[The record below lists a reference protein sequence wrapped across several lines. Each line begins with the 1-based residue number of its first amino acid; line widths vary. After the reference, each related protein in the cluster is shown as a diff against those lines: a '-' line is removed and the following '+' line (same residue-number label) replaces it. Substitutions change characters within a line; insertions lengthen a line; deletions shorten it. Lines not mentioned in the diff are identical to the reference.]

1 MINLPWMKTSENITI
16 SFKGGTKTIPR
27 TNPNFDKVVQMLSKD
42 SDATELELLN
52 TIDLAL
58 RIKSHKSG
66 MFSVMDGQVVMGG
79 EKLPDPLSTR
89 ILDFADNNL
98 PVEPLIKFWE
108 NCKLNPD
115 PRAKTDLYKF
125 LERNGHPITSGGN
138 FIAYRAVNKDWKDK
152 HTNTMDNKVGAVV
165 KMDRALCDANPD
177 AHCSHGLHVSSLEYA
192 SGFRCG
198 TEEHIVEVEVNPRDV
213 VAIPSDNLFKM
224 RVCEFVVVTENFNT
238 LIDRPLYDPENTNG
252 GWDDEEEEEEDG
264 EREDSAW
271 ENDHLND
278 DVTASHDSR
287 LNHCHQERDA
297 NGRFIPKFHLVQKAN
312 PPMPKRDSKGHFI
325 SSTPKRDSNGRFI

>member
-1 MINLPWMKTSENITI
+1 MINLPWMKTSDNITI

-42 SDATELELLN
+42 STATELDLLN

-66 MFSVMDGQVVMGG
+66 LFSVLNGMVVMAG
-79 EKLPDPLSTR
+79 ETLPDSLSTR

-125 LERNGHPITSGGN
+125 LERNGHALTSDGC
-138 FIAYRAVNKDWKDK
+138 FIAYRAIGKDWKDK
-152 HTNTMDNKVGAVV
+152 HTGTMDNRVGEIVT
-165 KMDRALCDANPD
+165 KPRSECDANPD

-198 TEEHIVEVEVNPRDV
+198 SEEHLVEVKVNPKNV
-213 VAIPSDNLFKM
+213 VAIPTDNLNKM
-224 RVCEFVVVTENFNT
+224 RVCEFVVVAENFNH

-252 GWDDEEEEEEDG
+252 GWDDEDVESVETEAEKNARMTE
-264 EREDSAW
+264 SAIA
-271 ENDHLND
+271 
-278 DVTASHDSR
+278 ASESMRRKDNTTQ
-287 LNHCHQERDA
+287 LNHMRQ
-297 NGRFIPKFHLVQKAN
+297 
-312 PPMPKRDSKGHFI
+312 KRDSKGHFVKGTI
-325 SSTPKRDSNGRFI
+325 RNIKSAVLDKKILPKRDSKGRFV